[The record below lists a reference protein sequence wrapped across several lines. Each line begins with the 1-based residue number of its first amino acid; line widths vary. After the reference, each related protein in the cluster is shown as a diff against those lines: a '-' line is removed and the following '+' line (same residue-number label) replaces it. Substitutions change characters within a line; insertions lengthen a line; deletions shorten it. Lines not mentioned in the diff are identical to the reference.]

1 LWQLLHFGDGLAALA
16 LVVLE
21 AMLVMSWSDS
31 SLQTVLSS
39 VVVAVVVEPLLM
51 MEGEVTLS
59 TKLLPQE
66 RGRLNLLT
74 QAN

>member
-1 LWQLLHFGDGLAALA
+1 
-16 LVVLE
+16 
-21 AMLVMSWSDS
+21 MSWSDS

>member
-31 SLQTVLSS
+31 LLQTGVLS
-39 VVVAVVVEPLLM
+39 VVVAVVVGPSLM

-59 TKLLPQE
+59 TKLVPQE

-74 QAN
+74 

>member
-1 LWQLLHFGDGLAALA
+1 
-16 LVVLE
+16 
-21 AMLVMSWSDS
+21 MSWSDS
-31 SLQTVLSS
+31 LLQTAVSF

-59 TKLLPQE
+59 TKLVPQE

-74 QAN
+74 